1 MLRNEIC
8 RLQNDINEQF
18 FEDNNAEYLLYS
30 ATLDSKTCSRCAADD
45 GRVFK
50 VDDPMRPKLPR
61 HVNDR
66 CCYIQLPNEDYRP
79 DFRIDNT
86 TKENIEYKDY
96 QEWAK
101 ENL

>member
-1 MLRNEIC
+1 
-8 RLQNDINEQF
+8 
-18 FEDNNAEYLLYS
+18 
-30 ATLDSKTCSRCAADD
+30 
-45 GRVFK
+45 
-50 VDDPMRPKLPR
+50 MRPELPR

-66 CCYIQLPNEDYRP
+66 CCYIQLPSKDYRP